1 MAANSAEIFDTLV
14 QIWISQFGEAW
25 EAMAGSRPAMSVQ
38 GPIQDPAAAFESD
51 QPQPVWYRFTLG
63 KEPGGDFFVGSKQW
77 ERIGTVVLAAA
88 GVDAP
93 SAEDVLGTCG
103 EMLNQAAAGLA
114 RALSKQ
120 AGREILATPGVQGS
134 APPHDF
140 PCTAILFPIEDR
152 DHELRLVGSE
162 DLVNQLCSLDAGDK
176 PSAPPVQ
183 AAPSND
189 RGRSMELLLDVELPV
204 SVSFGRAQLPL
215 KDVLKLTTG
224 SIVELNRSV
233 SEPVE
238 VIVNNCVI
246 ARGEVVVV
254 EGNFGVRIREVV
266 SRQER
271 LQSLK

>member
-1 MAANSAEIFDTLV
+1 MAASSDDMFAALV
-14 QIWISQFGEAW
+14 EVWKGQFGEAW
-25 EAMAGSRPAMSVQ
+25 EAMAGSRPETNVQ
-38 GPIQDPAAAFESD
+38 EAVPAPEPG
-51 QPQPVWYRFTLG
+51 QPQPVWYRFDLG
-63 KEPGGDFFVGSKQW
+63 QGPGASFFVGSQQW
-77 ERIGTVVLAAA
+77 ANIGAFILAAA

-93 SAEDVLGTCG
+93 SPEDIQGTCA
-103 EMLNQAAAGLA
+103 EMLNQAASGLA

-120 AGREILATPGVQGS
+120 AGREILAASGVEG
-134 APPHDF
+134 PPPPEDAVYTSIRF
-140 PCTAILFPIEDR
+140 RIEDS
-152 DHELRLVGSE
+152 DQELLLAGSE
-162 DLVNQLCSLDAGDK
+162 SLVNLLLSFSAGAK
-176 PSAPPVQ
+176 PEPTPPT
-183 AAPSND
+183 ALGAE
-189 RGRSMELLLDVELPV
+189 RGRSMDLLLDVELPV

-254 EGNFGVRIREVV
+254 EGNFGVRIRQVV

>member
-1 MAANSAEIFDTLV
+1 MAASSAEIFSTIV
-14 QIWISQFGEAW
+14 EVWIGQFGEAW
-25 EAMAGSRPAMSVQ
+25 EAMAGSRPEMTVLEAEQAPELLAEPRPVWHRFDL
-38 GPIQDPAAAFESD
+38 GQDPGA
-51 QPQPVWYRFTLG
+51 G
-63 KEPGGDFFVGSKQW
+63 FFVGSHQW
-77 ERIGTVVLAAA
+77 GKIGAFVLAAA

-93 SAEDVLGTCG
+93 SPEDIQGTCA
-103 EMLNQAAAGLA
+103 EILNQAASGLA
-114 RALSKQ
+114 RVLSKQ
-120 AGREILATPGVQGS
+120 AGREILATSGVEVP
-134 APPHDF
+134 APPQD
-140 PCTAILFPIEDR
+140 TAWASIRFRLEDS
-152 DHELRLVGSE
+152 DQELLLAGSE
-162 DLVNQLCSLDAGDK
+162 DLANLLLSVDANDQ
-176 PSAPPVQ
+176 PAPPPPP
-183 AAPSND
+183 APD
-189 RGRSMELLLDVELPV
+189 TERGRNMDLLLDVELPV

-254 EGNFGVRIREVV
+254 EGNFGVRIRQVV